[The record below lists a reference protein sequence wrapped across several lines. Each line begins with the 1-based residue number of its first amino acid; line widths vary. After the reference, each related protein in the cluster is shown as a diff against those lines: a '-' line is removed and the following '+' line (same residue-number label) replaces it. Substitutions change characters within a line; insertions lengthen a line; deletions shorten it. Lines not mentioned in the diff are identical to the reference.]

1 MSAPPQAPH
10 ASGRQPA
17 WLAGVGFRTSCG
29 GPCSGGDWGVPGA
42 DTTGVRDMRESMYG
56 RARCLARAAGP
67 LGAPGASGASECAR
81 QRTGREAEESAC
93 RELQRRGLRVLQRN
107 YRVRG
112 GEIDIVAQDGGTL
125 VFVEVRRRSH
135 AGWGGAAASVDA
147 RKRIRIVHAA
157 RHYLA
162 RAGAEVA
169 AMACRFDVVAFDSG
183 RMRWIRDAFDAGG
196 AP

>member
-1 MSAPPQAPH
+1 
-10 ASGRQPA
+10 
-17 WLAGVGFRTSCG
+17 
-29 GPCSGGDWGVPGA
+29 
-42 DTTGVRDMRESMYG
+42 MRESMHG
-56 RARCLARAAGP
+56 RARCLARAADP
-67 LGAPGASGASECAR
+67 VGASGASCASVASVAGDCAR

-112 GEIDIVAQDGGTL
+112 GEIDIVARDGCTL
-125 VFVEVRRRSH
+125 VFIEVRRRNH